1 MNTNIQKYHKGI
13 AVKATI
19 VSILIIS
26 MLTVS
31 VLATLPGNS
40 MAISKIKI
48 QPPGKHSSA
57 YIKGYKMGCTD
68 GPDQENFVG
77 TLPHSKAFTKGYTYA
92 FSHGCYINK

>member
-1 MNTNIQKYHKGI
+1 MITNIKKYHKGI
-13 AVKATI
+13 AVKITI
-19 VSILIIS
+19 TSILVIS

-31 VLATLPGNS
+31 VLTALPGNS
-40 MAISKIKI
+40 LATAKIKI

-77 TLPHSKAFTKGYTYA
+77 TSPHSKEFIKGYNYA
-92 FSHGCYINK
+92 FSHGC

>member
-1 MNTNIQKYHKGI
+1 MNTNIQKYRKEI
-13 AVKATI
+13 TIKATI

-26 MLTVS
+26 ILIVS
-31 VLATLPGNS
+31 VLTTLPGNS
-40 MAISKIKI
+40 LATAKIKI

-77 TLPHSKAFTKGYTYA
+77 TSPHSKNFIKGYNYAFT
-92 FSHGCYINK
+92 HGC